1 MLNTNTISRGILLL
15 LVLSFSIGSTY
26 AQSKEDRNGNL
37 VGFLKKEDFLQGKF
51 KSWFEEEFNRY
62 QPKEKIVKKIQKELD
77 GIDIKAFFGT
87 WCHDSH
93 RELPRF
99 FKTMELAG
107 FDFQYHFEMV
117 GLTRGKKTPDNLQK
131 GFNIKHTPTFIVYK
145 DGKEIG
151 RYIEQPRQSI
161 EKDFLKIL
169 KGKPYKHSYQK

>member
-1 MLNTNTISRGILLL
+1 M
-15 LVLSFSIGSTY
+15 VFSQS
-26 AQSKEDRNGNL
+26 SKEDRNGNL
-37 VGFLKKEDFLQGKF
+37 IGFLIKEDFLQGKY
-51 KSWFEEEFNRY
+51 KSWFEEEYNAY
-62 QPKEKIVKKIQKELD
+62 QPKPSIVKKIKKSLD

-107 FDFQYHFEMV
+107 FNLKEHFEMV

-131 GFNIKHTPTFIVYK
+131 GYQIKNTPTFIVYK
-145 DGKEIG
+145 NGKEIG
-151 RYIEQPRQSI
+151 RYKEHARKSL

-169 KGKPYKHSYQK
+169 QEKPYKHPYQK